1 MTESGY
7 RKRSNCSLHVNFT
20 SGRRKN
26 QLKCRISKCYII
38 YRFLYWTVSVMA
50 STSRKDQQTG
60 GSLRTHPR
68 TKWWCVFVVFADRW
82 SFIFVFG
89 DEWLIPFFCWW
100 MKYLI
105 PGEFHK
111 IQAKRALLAKIIA
124 SGKTAHTYARENNL
138 PKGFFQIWNSKFHIL
153 WNSDE
158 MRLRFLPQ

>member
-7 RKRSNCSLHVNFT
+7 RKRSNCTLHVNFT
-20 SGRRKN
+20 SGRRKMEN
-26 QLKCRISKCYII
+26 EISISKCYII

-50 STSRKDQQTG
+50 STSRKDQQTS

-68 TKWWCVFVVFADRW
+68 TKWWWVFVFLSMEFSICFW
-82 SFIFVFG
+82 WWMKNSTY
-89 DEWLIPFFCWW
+89 FCWW

-105 PGEFHK
+105 SGEFHK

-138 PKGFFQIWNSKFHIL
+138 PKGFFQIWNSKFHTL